1 MSIVE
6 MAKAHLQNVHSRIE
20 ELQSQKK
27 IIEEE
32 IGQLSLYISRGLQEI
47 TELEED
53 QAVVDVSNK

>member
-47 TELEED
+47 TDLEED

>member
-27 IIEEE
+27 IIEQE
-32 IGQLSLYISRGLQEI
+32 IDQLSLYISRGLQEI

>member
-20 ELQSQKK
+20 ELQNQKK

-47 TELEED
+47 TDLEED

>member
-53 QAVVDVSNK
+53 QTVVDVSNK

>member
-1 MSIVE
+1 

-53 QAVVDVSNK
+53 QTVVDVSNK

>member
-1 MSIVE
+1 MSIIE